1 MSTLSIKIPNSIH
14 QHAKRFAADEGISL
28 SQLIS
33 SAVGEKLSVLE
44 TIEHLEQRAKR
55 GTKVDIAAI
64 LAKIPAVV
72 PSEPKDRKK

>member
-1 MSTLSIKIPNSIH
+1 MTNCSPY
-14 QHAKRFAADEGISL
+14 FFDEGISL

-33 SAVGEKLSVLE
+33 SAIGEKLSVLE
-44 TIEHLEQRAKR
+44 TIERLEQRAKR